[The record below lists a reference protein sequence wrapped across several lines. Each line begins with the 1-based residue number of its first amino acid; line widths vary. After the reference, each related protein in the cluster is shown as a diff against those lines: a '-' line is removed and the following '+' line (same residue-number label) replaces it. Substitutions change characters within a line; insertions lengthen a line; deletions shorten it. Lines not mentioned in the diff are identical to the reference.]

1 MPRVKRGMRHAKR
14 RSNILK
20 RVKGFEGGRKK
31 LLKLA
36 KTADTKAGA
45 HAYRDR
51 RNKKRLTRNL
61 WQVKINAEVRKH
73 GLSYSA
79 FMGGLKK
86 KGITL
91 DRKILST
98 LAEKQPKIF
107 AALVKSVA

>member
-51 RNKKRLTRNL
+51 RVKKRTTRNL
-61 WQVKINAEVRKH
+61 WQVKINAEIRKH
-73 GLSYSA
+73 GMSYSK
-79 FMGGLKK
+79 FMGALKK
-86 KGITL
+86 NDMVF
-91 DRKILST
+91 DRKVLSQI
-98 LAEKQPKIF
+98 AEKHPKVF
-107 AALVKSVA
+107 AAIVKSVS

>member
-51 RNKKRLTRNL
+51 RTKKRTTRNL
-61 WQVKINAEVRKH
+61 WQVKINAEIRKH
-73 GLSYSA
+73 GMSYSA
-79 FMGGLKK
+79 FMGALKK
-86 KGITL
+86 NGITL
-91 DRKILST
+91 DRKALSQI
-98 LAEKQPKIF
+98 AEKHPKVF
-107 AALVKSVA
+107 AAIAKAVA

>member
-20 RVKGFEGGRKK
+20 RVKGFQGGRKK

-51 RNKKRLTRNL
+51 KNKKRLTRNL

-73 GLSYSA
+73 GMSYSS
-79 FMGGLKK
+79 FMGALKK
-86 KGITL
+86 KNILL
-91 DRKILST
+91 DRKILAT
-98 LAEKQPKIF
+98 LAEKHSTVF